1 MIALLKGNIYEIN
14 GHNLIVLV
22 NGIGF
27 EVVLP
32 RIGNFD
38 VGNDISLYIYEDV
51 KDDGTTLY
59 GFTEMSEKELFGLI
73 IRKVG
78 GIGAKTALEIFKR
91 FSREQFISLVETGDF
106 KKFQTVPGIG
116 GKTAKRV
123 VIELG
128 GEIKDLLE
136 QKVPLNENL
145 QIAKNALISVGYSA
159 TDAVKV
165 LKTID
170 ENDSV
175 ENIVK
180 MAIKKLSN
188 E

>member
-1 MIALLKGNIYEIN
+1 MIALLKGNIREKN
-14 GHNLIVLV
+14 GHNLIILV

-27 EVVLP
+27 EVLMP
-32 RIGNFD
+32 EIGNFD
-38 VGNDISLYIYEDV
+38 VGDDISLYIYEDV

-59 GFTEMSEKELFGLI
+59 GFSEMSEKELFGLI

-78 GIGAKTALEIFKR
+78 GIGAKIALEIFKR
-91 FSREQFISLVETGDF
+91 FSREEFISLIQTGDY
-106 KKFQTVPGIG
+106 KKLQTVPGIG

-136 QKVPLNENL
+136 QKVPLSEKL

-159 TDAVKV
+159 ADAVKV

-188 E
+188 G